1 MKNLVG
7 DQGFGHNFTGGASSS
22 TAGSP
27 SSSNAKPAA
36 NQPQNSGHIGNSYVN
51 FMRGSSEM
59 LRQIV
64 IDEVWVNNLFE
75 QWYGGQMAM
84 INDWLTERLQ
94 QSLSPYQLT
103 CLSFIVKKVHSDF
116 ELQGI
121 DEELVNSKN
130 YESINRRLK
139 LEETNCALNENNAS
153 TNSSTSF
160 TGANS
165 FSLSNL
171 GNAQAAVNNVS
182 SVMEGAGAK
191 VFALFK

>member
-7 DQGFGHNFTGGASSS
+7 DQGINLTGSSS
-22 TAGSP
+22 NSAGSP
-27 SSSNAKPAA
+27 SSSNAKTAA
-36 NQPQNSGHIGNSYVN
+36 NQQQNSGHMGHSYVN
-51 FMRGSSEM
+51 FMRGSSET
-59 LRQIV
+59 LRQFV
-64 IDEVWVNNLFE
+64 TDEVWVNNLFE
-75 QWYGGQMAM
+75 QWFSGQMNM
-84 INDWLTERLQ
+84 INEWLTERLQ

-103 CLSFIVKKVHSDF
+103 CLSFLVKKVHSDF

-121 DEELVNSKN
+121 DEELLNSKA

-153 TNSSTSF
+153 TNSSSSF

-165 FSLSNL
+165 FSLGNL
-171 GNAQAAVNNVS
+171 GNAQAAVSNVS